1 MASNRGTECRHNMNL
16 FRVLMVN
23 LITST
28 RTHPMINRLSM
39 RFVILAGLPILAA
52 IAAGASASHPGSD
65 AFARKLADDEG
76 LDIEYVRSAIDSARY
91 QQSIIDAITRPAE
104 AKPWHEYR
112 QIFLTEARIAGGA
125 EFWRANQ
132 SLVEQVGESL
142 AVEPEIIMAIVG
154 VETNYGTIT
163 GSFRVIDALA
173 TLGFYYPRRAEFF
186 ARELAEFI
194 RLSNEE
200 NLPVTEVLGSYA
212 GAMGIGQ
219 FIPSSYRA
227 YAVDFDDSGY
237 RDLWRSLPDALGSVA
252 NYLAVHGWEAGAPIV
267 LPVAQVPDGLDEDFS
282 TRLRHTLGELEA
294 LGIEFDAA
302 GLPAETPATLVEL
315 EQVDGKEYWV
325 GLNNFYVITRYNRS
339 PLYAMAV
346 TQLSEAIAARAP

>member
-1 MASNRGTECRHNMNL
+1 M
-16 FRVLMVN
+16 RVLA
-23 LITST
+23 LIGLGLLAVTQDA
-28 RTHPMINRLSM
+28 RTQEP
-39 RFVILAGLPILAA
+39 VQEP
-52 IAAGASASHPGSD
+52 HPGSE
-65 AFARKLADDEG
+65 AFLARAVAEYDLDPAAVRAVLAE
-76 LDIEYVRSAIDSARY
+76 ARY

-112 QIFLTEARIAGGA
+112 QIFMTEARIAGGA

-132 SLVEQVGESL
+132 ALVEQVSESL
-142 AVEPEIIMAIVG
+142 AVEPEVVMAIVG
-154 VETNYGTIT
+154 VETNYGMIT
-163 GSFRVIDALA
+163 GGFRVIDALA

-186 ARELAEFI
+186 AKELAEFL
-194 RLSNEE
+194 RLSEEE
-200 NLPVTEVLGSYA
+200 NLPVTEVRGSYA

-267 LPVAQVPDGLDEDFS
+267 LPVTQVPDELDEEFS

-294 LGIEFDAA
+294 LGIVFDAA
-302 GLPAETPATLVEL
+302 GLPADTPATLVEL
-315 EQVDGKEYWV
+315 ELADGKEYWV

-346 TQLSEAIAARAP
+346 TQLSEAIAERAP

>member
-1 MASNRGTECRHNMNL
+1 MRAFALIVVGLLAVAPLSNAQDAPLQE
-16 FRVLMVN
+16 
-23 LITST
+23 
-28 RTHPMINRLSM
+28 P
-39 RFVILAGLPILAA
+39 
-52 IAAGASASHPGSD
+52 HPGSE
-65 AFARKLADDEG
+65 AFIASAATDYDLDPESIRSVLAE
-76 LDIEYVRSAIDSARY
+76 ARY

-112 QIFLTEARIAGGA
+112 QIFMTEARIAGGA

-132 SLVEQVGESL
+132 SLVERISESL
-142 AVEPEIIMAIVG
+142 AVEPEIILAIVG

-186 ARELAEFI
+186 ARELAEFM

-294 LGIEFDAA
+294 LGIEFDAG

>member
-1 MASNRGTECRHNMNL
+1 
-16 FRVLMVN
+16 
-23 LITST
+23 
-28 RTHPMINRLSM
+28 M
-39 RFVILAGLPILAA
+39 RDFALLVVGLLAVVG
-52 IAAGASASHPGSD
+52 GAVAQELEAQEPHPGSEAFIAD
-65 AFARKLADDEG
+65 AVAEYD
-76 LDIEYVRSAIDSARY
+76 LDPANVRAVLEEARY

-104 AKPWHEYR
+104 AKPWFEYR
-112 QIFLTEARIAGGA
+112 QIFMTEARIAGGA
-125 EFWRANQ
+125 EFWRANEALIDDVSV
-132 SLVEQVGESL
+132 SLSVP
-142 AVEPEIIMAIVG
+142 PEIIMAIVG

-186 ARELAEFI
+186 ARELAQFI
-194 RLSNEE
+194 RLSDEE

-212 GAMGIGQ
+212 GAMGLGQ

-227 YAVDFDDSGY
+227 YAVDFDESGY

-252 NYLAVHGWEAGAPIV
+252 NYLAVHGWELGAPIV
-267 LPVAQVPDGLDEDFS
+267 LPATEVPEDLEEEFS
-282 TRLRHTLGELEA
+282 TRLRHTLGELQS
-294 LGIEFDAA
+294 LGIEFDGA
-302 GLPAETPATLVEL
+302 GLPAETPATLIEL
-315 EQVDGKEYWV
+315 EQADGMEYWV

>member
-1 MASNRGTECRHNMNL
+1 MGNVVSMSQTSSYPIDLTRNNL
-16 FRVLMVN
+16 MRAFA
-23 LITST
+23 LIVFGLLAVIPL
-28 RTHPMINRLSM
+28 THAQDAPLQE
-39 RFVILAGLPILAA
+39 P
-52 IAAGASASHPGSD
+52 HPGSE
-65 AFARKLADDEG
+65 AFIASAVADYD
-76 LDIEYVRSAIDSARY
+76 LDPESVRSVLAEARY

>member
-1 MASNRGTECRHNMNL
+1 MRPTAAFLLCLMFAGSAALASE
-16 FRVLMVN
+16 
-23 LITST
+23 
-28 RTHPMINRLSM
+28 P
-39 RFVILAGLPILAA
+39 
-52 IAAGASASHPGSD
+52 HPGSD
-65 AFARKLADDEG
+65 AFIEQAVADHD
-76 LDIEYVRSAIDSARY
+76 LDPAEVRAVLEEARY

-104 AKPWHEYR
+104 AKPWFEYR
-112 QIFLTEARIAGGA
+112 QIFMTEARIAGGA

-132 SLVEQVGESL
+132 PLVEDVSDSL
-142 AVEPEIIMAIVG
+142 AVPAEIVMAIVG
-154 VETNYGTIT
+154 VETNYGMIT

-173 TLGFYYPRRAEFF
+173 TLGFYYPRRADFF
-186 ARELAEFI
+186 ARELAHFI
-194 RLSNEE
+194 RLSKEE
-200 NLPVTEVLGSYA
+200 DLPVTEVRGSYA

-252 NYLAVHGWEAGAPIV
+252 NYLAVHGWEDGAPIV
-267 LPVAQVPDGLDEDFS
+267 LPVASVPDGLDEDFT
-282 TRLRHTLGELEA
+282 TRLEHSLADLRA

-302 GLPAETPATLVEL
+302 GLPDDTPATLVEL
-315 EQVDGKEYWV
+315 EQADGKEYWV

-346 TQLSEAIAARAP
+346 TQLSEAIAARAPSSP

>member
-1 MASNRGTECRHNMNL
+1 MRSVAVTL
-16 FRVLMVN
+16 FSLVFAVQ
-23 LITST
+23 
-28 RTHPMINRLSM
+28 
-39 RFVILAGLPILAA
+39 LANADEP
-52 IAAGASASHPGSD
+52 HPGSE
-65 AFARKLADDEG
+65 AFIASAVAEYD
-76 LDIEYVRSAIDSARY
+76 LDPQEVRAVLEEARY

-104 AKPWHEYR
+104 AKPWFEYR
-112 QIFLTEARIAGGA
+112 QIFMTEARIAGGA

-132 SLVEQVGESL
+132 QLIEDVSASL
-142 AVEPEIIMAIVG
+142 AVPPEIIMAIVG

-186 ARELAEFI
+186 ARELAHFI
-194 RLSNEE
+194 RLAKEE
-200 NLPVTEVLGSYA
+200 NLPVTEVQGSYA

-227 YAVDFDDSGY
+227 YAIDFDNSGY

-252 NYLAVHGWEAGAPIV
+252 NYLAVHGWEVDAPIV
-267 LPVAQVPDGLDEDFS
+267 LPVNTVPADLSEAFS
-282 TRLRHTLGELEA
+282 TRLEHTLADLAEL
-294 LGIEFDAA
+294 GVEFDAG
-302 GLPAETPATLVEL
+302 GLPPETPATLIEL
-315 EQVDGKEYWV
+315 DQADGKEYWV

-346 TQLSEAIAARAP
+346 IQLSEAIADRAP

>member
-65 AFARKLADDEG
+65 AFARKLADDDG

-112 QIFLTEARIAGGA
+112 NIFVRDTRIDGGV
-125 EFWRANQ
+125 EFWRANRT
-132 SLVEQVGESL
+132 LIDRVAAEFRVPADVIL
-142 AVEPEIIMAIVG
+142 AIVG
-154 VETNYGTIT
+154 VETNYGLNT
-163 GSFRVIDALA
+163 GSYRVLDALV
-173 TLGFYYPRRAEFF
+173 TLGFYYPKRGEFF
-186 ARELAEFI
+186 SRELAQYFH
-194 RLSNEE
+194 LSREE
-200 NLPVTEVLGSYA
+200 SLPLEEIKGSYA
-212 GAMGIGQ
+212 GAMGLGQ

-227 YAVDFDDSGY
+227 YAVDFDQSGS
-237 RDLWRSLPDALGSVA
+237 RDLWRPSPTRRATSAKGHASRTGRNPQRRRGS
-252 NYLAVHGWEAGAPIV
+252 
-267 LPVAQVPDGLDEDFS
+267 S
-282 TRLRHTLGELEA
+282 
-294 LGIEFDAA
+294 
-302 GLPAETPATLVEL
+302 
-315 EQVDGKEYWV
+315 KE
-325 GLNNFYVITRYNRS
+325 
-339 PLYAMAV
+339 
-346 TQLSEAIAARAP
+346 